1 MTESIIQLPTAGESV
16 FQTYERIRG
25 RGPVVP
31 IELPGKVEAWLAVG
45 HQAVSEILAGD
56 GTLFSKNARNCPA
69 LHDGTIPPD
78 WPLRALT
85 DIDHLLNK
93 DGDDHRRVRK
103 TIGQAF
109 TPGRVTALE
118 PRIRQITAELIDGLR
133 DHAGELDLVS
143 CFTTPLPVRVI
154 CELFGVPADEQSQIR
169 RWATTVVSQTSTGE
183 ETQAAVEEMLAYLTE
198 LLSRK
203 RRAPGDDL
211 TSALVQANRES
222 RLSDE
227 ELVRTLWLV
236 LIAGH
241 ETTVHLLGNAVIAL
255 CSHPAQLAR
264 ATAED
269 RWPDVVEEILR
280 FRSSACVMFNRYA
293 LQDVTIAGID
303 IPAGAIVGWY
313 AGVGRDPQRHPNADI
328 FDIDHD
334 HRDQLAFGRGPHF
347 CLGAPLARL
356 EGRVALSMLFDSFP
370 RLRLACDPGSIPLS
384 PQFITCGPLALPVL
398 LEPMADTA
406 MSC

>member
-1 MTESIIQLPTAGESV
+1 MTESFIQLPTAGESV

-31 IELPGKVEAWLAVG
+31 IELPGKVAAWLAVG

-56 GTLFSKNARNCPA
+56 GTLFSKSARNCPA

-85 DIDHLLNK
+85 DIDHMLNK

-103 TIGQAF
+103 TIGRAF
-109 TPGRVTALE
+109 SPGRVAALE

-133 DHAGELDLVS
+133 DRAGELDLVS

-154 CELFGVPADEQSQIR
+154 CELFGVPSDEQPQIR
-169 RWATTVVSQTSTGE
+169 RWTTTVVAHTSTGE
-183 ETQAAVEEMLAYLTE
+183 ETQAAVAEMLAYLTE
-198 LLSRK
+198 LLDRK

-222 RLSDE
+222 GLTDD
-227 ELVRTLWLV
+227 ELVQTLWLV
-236 LIAGH
+236 IIAGH
-241 ETTVHLLGNAVIAL
+241 ETTVHLLGNAVVAL

-264 ATAED
+264 ASAED
-269 RWPDVVEEILR
+269 RWSDVVEEILR

-293 LQDVTIAGID
+293 LRDVTIAGID

-313 AGVGRDPQRHPNADI
+313 AGVGRDPRRYPDADV

-356 EGRVALSMLFDSFP
+356 EGRVALSMLFGSFP
-370 RLRLACDPGSIPLS
+370 RLNLACDPGSIPLS
-384 PQFITCGPLALPVL
+384 PQFITCGPLALPVH
-398 LEPMADTA
+398 LEPMAKATV
-406 MSC
+406 SC